1 MRTREELAE
10 TIAVTLRG
18 EDQFGYT
25 DISDLSDAVLD
36 SRYDL
41 LAVADAV
48 LADYQPKP
56 RTVDNIPSCVNYQSE
71 QSIWYSLRYDGQA
84 MYSVMEKLL
93 DGTSLAQC
101 RPTKM
106 TTPTKPAA
114 SRDGLVHPGGN
125 IEELRELPVEELVIW
140 YSLRRYDDDNAK
152 ATLDLG
158 WKRDS
163 HGTWL
168 SAIVDPE
175 DDYAYKPL
183 LPATVLFT
191 PEATA

>member
-1 MRTREELAE
+1 MSTREELAD

-25 DISDLSDAVLD
+25 DISDLGDAVLD

-56 RTVDNIPSCVNYQSE
+56 RTVVNFE
-71 QSIWYSLRYDGQA
+71 DLEALPHEAVIRDA
-84 MYSVMEKLL
+84 MGDVYEKWSPP
-93 DGTSLAQC
+93 DETKTDWMTPGTSW
-101 RPTKM
+101 
-106 TTPTKPAA
+106 TPTP
-114 SRDGLVHPGGN
+114 
-125 IEELRELPVEELVIW
+125 
-140 YSLRRYDDDNAK
+140 
-152 ATLDLG
+152 T
-158 WKRDS
+158 
-163 HGTWL
+163 
-168 SAIVDPE
+168 
-175 DDYAYKPL
+175 